1 MGLATKF
8 SLAAGCSAYR
18 GYELAC
24 ATVDSGSNI
33 YETRIAEH
41 LQSYLDKKPKEY
53 ITKIIYTEDE
63 INAINEIQ
71 QNITS
76 YRKDSVARFIIGDW
90 DIESGWEDYLK
101 EMKAIG
107 VDEMLDIVQ
116 KAYDR
121 CNK

>member
-1 MGLATKF
+1 MGVG
-8 SLAAGCSAYR
+8 S
-18 GYELAC
+18 
-24 ATVDSGSNI
+24 DSGSNI

-101 EMKAIG
+101 EIKAIG